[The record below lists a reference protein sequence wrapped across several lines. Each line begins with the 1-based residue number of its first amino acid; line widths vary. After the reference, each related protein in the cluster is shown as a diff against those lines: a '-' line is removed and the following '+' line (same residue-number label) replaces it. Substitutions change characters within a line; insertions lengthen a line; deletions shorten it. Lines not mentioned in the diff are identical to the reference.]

1 MSEAFY
7 TFLGWLLTNVIAIA
21 GFLLGVVLIAYIILQ
36 KRSFSGTIAW
46 LLAVI
51 LIPYIAVPLYLLF
64 GGRKIQRRAERKN
77 ELGLIRREPEE
88 RDLGP
93 IEPLLRSYGHPG
105 AESGHCLT
113 LCRTGEETYVEM
125 MKMLHSAQESIYVA
139 TFIFR
144 KDRRGREVLEVLS
157 EKARAGLRVC
167 LLLDGVGCL
176 HTRGRFLR
184 PLVQSGGQYAHFMPV
199 FHRPFRGRTNLRNH
213 RKIIVVDEQ
222 KVLAGGT
229 NIGRE
234 YMGPVAYEGRWRDLA
249 FALEGPGVQHYT
261 QVFRYDWHFASGQ
274 WLPEIG
280 PQRIC
285 EKGSGQA
292 VVQVVPSGPDV
303 PNDALYDAILSA
315 VFAARQRFW
324 VVSPYFVPDDS
335 LTQALVLA
343 ARRGVDVRI
352 ILPKRSNHPLADWG
366 RGVPLREIQQ
376 AGGKVL
382 FFMPGMLHAKI
393 VLMDQQLAI
402 LGSANIDY
410 RSLLINY
417 EIAMCVYSPAEIECV
432 DTWIQMLVG
441 GCEQGIGKA
450 GLFRHLCE
458 GVVRILTPLL

>member
-1 MSEAFY
+1 MNDLFHA
-7 TFLGWLLTNVIAIA
+7 FLGWLFTNVVAIA
-21 GFLLGVVLIAYIILQ
+21 GFLLGVVMVAYILLQ

-46 LLAVI
+46 LLAII
-51 LIPYIAVPLYLLF
+51 LIPYIGVPLYLLF
-64 GGRKIQRRAERKN
+64 GGRKIRRHAERKRD
-77 ELGLIRREPEE
+77 LGLIQHEPLEQ
-88 RDLGP
+88 DLGT

-105 AESGHCLT
+105 AETGHCLA

-125 MKMLHSAQESIYVA
+125 MKMLHSAQESIYLA
-139 TFIFR
+139 TFVFR
-144 KDRRGREVLEVLS
+144 KDRRGLEVLEVLS

-184 PLVQSGGQYAHFMPV
+184 PLTKSGGKHAHFMPV
-199 FHRPFRGRTNLRNH
+199 FRRPFRGRTNLRNH
-213 RKIIVVDEQ
+213 RKILVVDE
-222 KVLAGGT
+222 KEVLSGGT

-234 YMGPVAYEGRWRDLA
+234 YMGPIPYEGRWRDLA
-249 FALEGPGVQHYT
+249 FTLKGPGVRHYA

-274 WLPEIG
+274 WLPEIK
-280 PQRIC
+280 PERQC
-285 EKGSGQA
+285 DKGVGQA
-292 VVQVVPSGPDV
+292 VVQVIPSGPDV

-315 VFAARQRFW
+315 VFAARERFW
-324 VVSPYFVPDDS
+324 VVTPYFVPDDS

-352 ILPKRSNHPLADWG
+352 ILPRYSNHPLADWG
-366 RGVPLREIQQ
+366 RGEPLREIQQ

-393 VLMDQQLAI
+393 VLMDRRLAI

-417 EIAMCVYSPAEIECV
+417 EIAMCVYSPPEIECV
-432 DTWIQMLVG
+432 ETWIQMLVG
-441 GCEQGIGKA
+441 GCQEGISPA
-450 GLFRHLCE
+450 GLLRSLCE
-458 GVVRILTPLL
+458 GVVRTLTPLL